1 MSYIAL
7 YRKYRPQTFRE
18 LKGQDHVSRTLRQ
31 ALARGRLHHAYLFC
45 GPRGTGKTSTAKILA
60 KAINCRERKDGEP
73 CNQCP
78 SCRRITEGNAMDV
91 LEIDAASN
99 RGIDEIRDLRERVK
113 LSPVESLYKVY
124 IIDEVHMLTPE
135 AFNALLKTLEEPPE
149 HVVFVLATTEP
160 RKIPP
165 TILSRCQRFDF
176 HQISVPVII
185 EQLREIAGAAGGKIE
200 EEALYLIARQARG
213 GLRDALSLLDQC
225 LAAGD
230 GKVTLQDVA
239 GLIGAVADDFL
250 LEFHQGVVKGEAGR
264 CLVLLDRLLN
274 AGKEP
279 RQFLS
284 DLILFYRNL
293 VLIKLGGVAG
303 ELIALSPETKER
315 YEEAAGQ
322 LSREQLM
329 AAVKSLSQTE
339 GEIRYTT
346 QGRIFLEMG
355 ILQLLDAVK
364 SQETEKELPAHKAI
378 QEKQKAARREMAAAA
393 ETSLSPPSVQAEPVI
408 RPARAATKKKSP
420 PSAPA
425 PADAV
430 LDLNL
435 IKAKWES
442 FLEALKKASIMTY
455 AFVVD
460 EKPIAVEGSSL
471 ILAFKAD
478 HRFHKERCEMENNK
492 KIIEQVLAD
501 VYGRKIELRCVLQ
514 EEQAPAKTD
523 RVSEEDV
530 LQSALDL
537 FGGRLVEIKEEEL

>member
-7 YRKYRPQTFRE
+7 YRQFRPQTFAE

-31 ALARGRLHHAYLFC
+31 ALATDRLHHAYLFC

-60 KAINCRERKDGEP
+60 KAINCTEREDGEP

-78 SCRRITEGNAMDV
+78 SCHRITEGNAMDV

-99 RGIDEIRDLRERVK
+99 RGIDEIRDLRERVR
-113 LSPVESLYKVY
+113 LSPVESHFKVY

-185 EQLREIAGAAGGKIE
+185 EQLREITGEAGGEIE

-225 LAAGD
+225 LASGD

-239 GLIGAVADDFL
+239 SLVGAVDDDFL
-250 LEFHQGVVKGEAGR
+250 LEFHGGVIKGEAGH

-274 AGKEP
+274 TGKEP

-293 VLIKLGGVAG
+293 VLLQLGGVTG
-303 ELIALSPETKER
+303 EIIALSPETRDR
-315 YEEAAGQ
+315 YEDAAKQ

-339 GEIRYTT
+339 GEIKWTT
-346 QGRIFLEMG
+346 QPRILLEMG
-355 ILQLLDAVK
+355 ILQLLDAL
-364 SQETEKELPAHKAI
+364 ENEKDRKEIPEKKVV
-378 QEKQKAARREMAAAA
+378 QEKQKVARREMAATA
-393 ETSLSPPSVQAEPVI
+393 ETDLPSTPDQPG
-408 RPARAATKKKSP
+408 PALTPERAVSRRKGSTP
-420 PSAPA
+420 EPA

-430 LDLNL
+430 LDINL
-435 IKAKWES
+435 IKAKWEG
-442 FLEALKKASIMTY
+442 FLEALKKASIMTH

-460 EKPIAVEGSSL
+460 EKPISVEGSSL
-471 ILAFKAD
+471 ILEFKSD
-478 HRFHKERCEMENNK
+478 HRFHKERCEMESNR
-492 KIIEQVLAD
+492 KIIEQVLESF
-501 VYGRKIELRCVLQ
+501 YGRKIELHCVLQ
-514 EEQAPAKTD
+514 QEQAPAKTELGPE
-523 RVSEEDV
+523 EED
-530 LQSALDL
+530 LIQSAINL
-537 FGGRLVEIKEEEL
+537 FGGQLVEIKEEE

>member
-1 MSYIAL
+1 M
-7 YRKYRPQTFRE
+7 
-18 LKGQDHVSRTLRQ
+18 
-31 ALARGRLHHAYLFC
+31 
-45 GPRGTGKTSTAKILA
+45 
-60 KAINCRERKDGEP
+60 
-73 CNQCP
+73 
-78 SCRRITEGNAMDV
+78 
-91 LEIDAASN
+91 
-99 RGIDEIRDLRERVK
+99 
-113 LSPVESLYKVY
+113 
-124 IIDEVHMLTPE
+124 
-135 AFNALLKTLEEPPE
+135 
-149 HVVFVLATTEP
+149 
-160 RKIPP
+160 
-165 TILSRCQRFDF
+165 
-176 HQISVPVII
+176 
-185 EQLREIAGAAGGKIE
+185 
-200 EEALYLIARQARG
+200 
-213 GLRDALSLLDQC
+213 
-225 LAAGD
+225 
-230 GKVTLQDVA
+230 
-239 GLIGAVADDFL
+239 
-250 LEFHQGVVKGEAGR
+250 VKGEAGR

-378 QEKQKAARREMAAAA
+378 QEKQKAARRENGSRGGNIFVSAFGSSG
-393 ETSLSPPSVQAEPVI
+393 TPSSGRLGRPP
-408 RPARAATKKKSP
+408 RKK
-420 PSAPA
+420 PSFCAGSGRCRS
-425 PADAV
+425 
-430 LDLNL
+430 DLNL

-442 FLEALKKASIMTY
+442 FLEVLKKASIMNY

-492 KIIEQVLAD
+492 KNYRAGS
-501 VYGRKIELRCVLQ
+501 GRCLRA
-514 EEQAPAKTD
+514 ENRT
-523 RVSEEDV
+523 
-530 LQSALDL
+530 ALCIT
-537 FGGRLVEIKEEEL
+537 GRTGSRQN